1 MWDNDDYGAVSVIG
15 DTMGSM
21 SLTSWPRL
29 EARYGSGWQPILDRL
44 AEELRELDPQIEISQ
59 VKEKFG
65 LLRVSAFSAD
75 PALQPRVRELIRA
88 ATEESA
94 TTCERCGVAGAEL
107 ATVGDYWKMT
117 LCSSCAAFAERD
129 RERLAYRAQDLGW
142 RMRGMSAGA
151 PVLLETDDGQ
161 LLELTGD
168 APGADAMVQAML
180 IDGQLEWVRAGSPRQ
195 RDGALL
201 GGMVPGLIL
210 RVYQHGE
217 GR

>member
-1 MWDNDDYGAVSVIG
+1 
-15 DTMGSM
+15 M
-21 SLTSWPRL
+21 SITKWPKL
-29 EARYGSGWQPILDRL
+29 DARYGSGWQPILDRL
-44 AEELRELDPQIEISQ
+44 AAELKALDPQLDVVQ

-65 LLRVSAFSAD
+65 LLRIHAYSAD
-75 PALQPRVRELIRA
+75 PGLQPRVRELIRSA
-88 ATEESA
+88 AEESA

-107 ATVGDYWKMT
+107 ATIGDYWKMT

-151 PVLLETDDGQ
+151 PVLLETADGQ
-161 LLELTGD
+161 LLELD
-168 APGADAMVQAML
+168 MDRPGSDAMVQAMV

-201 GGMVPGLIL
+201 GGMARGLIL